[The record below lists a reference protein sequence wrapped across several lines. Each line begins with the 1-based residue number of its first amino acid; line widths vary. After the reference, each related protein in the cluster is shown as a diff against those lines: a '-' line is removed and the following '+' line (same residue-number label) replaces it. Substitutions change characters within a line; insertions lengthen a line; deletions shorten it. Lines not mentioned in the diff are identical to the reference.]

1 MLDPALRWAKT
12 FKLPGMFLL
21 ALYLVV
27 KLNHAA
33 QIFLIHDSTA
43 TRAITAEKRVCF
55 AYLGY
60 PNDGNET
67 GRKKEE
73 EGHGRNSRHSGTAP
87 KNRERKTH
95 LLEYERERSVIGISM
110 SCSEP

>member
-1 MLDPALRWAKT
+1 MLDAGLRWAKT

-27 KLNHAA
+27 RLNHAA

-67 GRKKEE
+67 G
-73 EGHGRNSRHSGTAP
+73 GRRRRATGGTAGTAGQH
-87 KNRERKTH
+87 RKT
-95 LLEYERERSVIGISM
+95 EKERRTY
-110 SCSEP
+110 